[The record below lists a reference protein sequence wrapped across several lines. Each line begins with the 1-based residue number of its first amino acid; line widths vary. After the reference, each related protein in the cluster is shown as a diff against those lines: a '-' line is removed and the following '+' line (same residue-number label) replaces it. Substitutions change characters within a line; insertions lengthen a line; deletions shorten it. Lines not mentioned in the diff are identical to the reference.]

1 MTLLE
6 VLLSGVLF
14 LGASAASLAVW
25 SGAVASMDADA
36 RRMEALDGLEA
47 ELQAAEIRLLDPGL
61 LASPAVACGLVV
73 ERLAMALD
81 REPPVAGVVR
91 QIQWPNADEP
101 LRLRLVAGDQRRER
115 AYSPAAFGGCSPS
128 PPSGDAGD
136 SAASPA
142 AIQPIGGPS
151 AAAALPRTEGHGAI

>member
-61 LASPAVACGLVV
+61 LASPAVACGVVV

-81 REPPVAGVVR
+81 QEPPVAGVVR

-115 AYSPAAFGGCSPS
+115 AYSPAAFGGCSPG
-128 PPSGDAGD
+128 PPPAGE
-136 SAASPA
+136 SAAPPEA
-142 AIQPIGGPS
+142 VLPTGGPS
-151 AAAALPRTEGHGAI
+151 AAAVLPGTEGHGAI